1 MNLYDYY
8 DKWVKIEDVG
18 GNIIK
23 GHVFNYEDGDEED
36 EDSEYYLMP
45 SIDVNHVEVIKGN
58 DYNKDSI
65 IMFYEKDIKS
75 IEIIK

>member
-23 GHVFNYEDGDEED
+23 GRVFNYEDGDEED